1 MALYEHVFIA
11 RQDISSQQ
19 VEGLVDMMKA
29 VLEDNG
35 GKVTKTEYWGLKSLA
50 YRVKKNRKGH
60 YSLLNMDASHEAVAE
75 LERRISLNDDIIRHM
90 TLRVDEHEADES
102 VQMRNKN
109 RDDRRDDRR
118 GPRRDD
124 RRDDRREVRRDDRP
138 SRDAEA
144 TQTSGDAE

>member
-1 MALYEHVFIA
+1 M
-11 RQDISSQQ
+11 
-19 VEGLVDMMKA
+19 
-29 VLEDNG
+29 
-35 GKVTKTEYWGLKSLA
+35 KSLA

-60 YSLLNMDASHEAVAE
+60 YSLLNIDASHEAVAE

-109 RDDRRDDRR
+109 RDERRDDRR

-124 RRDDRREVRRDDRP
+124 RRDDRRDERRDDTQSNGAP
-138 SRDAEA
+138 TTEDNGAAE
-144 TQTSGDAE
+144 

>member
-11 RQDISSQQ
+11 RQEISAQQ
-19 VEGLVDMMKA
+19 VEGLVDMMTA
-29 VLEDNG
+29 VLEENG
-35 GKVTKTEYWGLKSLA
+35 GKITKNEYWGLKSLA

-60 YSLLNMDASHEAVAE
+60 YTLLNIDASHEAVAE

-90 TLRVDEHEADES
+90 TLRVDTHEAEES

-118 GPRRDD
+118 GPRREGG
-124 RRDDRREVRRDDRP
+124 RDDRREAAPRR
-138 SRDAEA
+138 EE
-144 TQTSGDAE
+144 TKQGDAL